1 VPGQTVTK
9 EVVKTVQVP
18 GETVVVEKEVPVE
31 VERQVVVEKEVVV
44 VKEVEVE
51 KQVVVEKEVER
62 VVDPRYGGSLR
73 VVNFC
78 CFSNLDPLFG
88 AQTNT
93 IHLSTHIYEPLLGW
107 DSTYNSQPQM
117 VKEWDVSGDGLT
129 YTFTL
134 RDGLS
139 FHNGKQTTSDDVI
152 ASLDRWLAAPE
163 GSTGRVFIDDLVNVG
178 ALAFEVKLK
187 EPFGGLPGVLGM
199 SPGGSPYIWPK
210 EAIEDTPY
218 TEALGLEGWIGTG
231 PYKVADWVKGDRL
244 IAERFEDYQ
253 SRDEGYDFL
262 AGGKKAYLDEIVWL
276 EIPDDETKVAGL
288 ATGQWDVVINLGFDF
303 FSRLEKDTEI
313 RTLVT
318 KPGSQAQLLF
328 NSNVP
333 PADNVKFR
341 QAIQAVVDHDAM
353 MASLGDNRL
362 WMLCPAILFCGSPL
376 ETDVSSEFYN
386 QKAPEKAKA
395 LLEEAGYD
403 GEPVTILTAIDTAQ
417 IYPLGLVLKPTLESI
432 GINVDMPAQ
441 DFATMVT
448 RLGNKD
454 WHILTGFCESWYC
467 GEPLLSTRI
476 GGSST
481 FGIPGY
487 PDLQRGFALAESPE
501 ERLSLAE
508 EAQIRMRQDVWYIP
522 LGQWFELHASRKWVK
537 NLSDEFI
544 PIYWNAWI
552 EK

>member
-1 VPGQTVTK
+1 
-9 EVVKTVQVP
+9 
-18 GETVVVEKEVPVE
+18 

-139 FHNGKQTTSDDVI
+139 FHNGKKTTSDDII